1 VAYWALVAALM
12 LQGGAAAAPGS
23 VSGQLQMTDG
33 SPGAAVRVIAQAA
46 PPPNIRPTDGQNYYV
61 SQPPVRVALTN
72 AAGRYDL
79 PNLPPGRYYIIAGVA
94 GQATY
99 YPATTDIENASVV
112 TVEPGGSVGGIDFK
126 LLTSPGS
133 RVRGRV
139 TPPPAADLN
148 ERAILS
154 GVNLGELIEVPVR
167 GDGTFEFGRVPR
179 GSYLLSLY
187 PAPPGLASLPFR
199 LGDQDVDGL
208 QFTRPPVR
216 TVSGRIVVE
225 NGPLPRSF
233 LAFVTPQDHVSGT
246 VLPDGTFTAKLHQA
260 RHEVALGGLPV
271 GYAIG
276 SVRAGSEDVT
286 TQGFLVRDADVT
298 GLVITV
304 RTPRQL
310 PRLRG
315 RVTATDV
322 PASSVAQITGPVN
335 GTLSTPLRA
344 DGSFEFP
351 ALPPGMYRLTIPALP
366 QVPATN
372 VVVDAEGADV
382 QLATRR

>member
-1 VAYWALVAALM
+1 
-12 LQGGAAAAPGS
+12 
-23 VSGQLQMTDG
+23 
-33 SPGAAVRVIAQAA
+33 
-46 PPPNIRPTDGQNYYV
+46 
-61 SQPPVRVALTN
+61 
-72 AAGRYDL
+72 
-79 PNLPPGRYYIIAGVA
+79 
-94 GQATY
+94 
-99 YPATTDIENASVV
+99 
-112 TVEPGGSVGGIDFK
+112 
-126 LLTSPGS
+126 
-133 RVRGRV
+133 V

-260 RHEVALGGLPV
+260 RHEVTLGGLPV
-271 GYAIG
+271 GYAIA

-286 TQGFLVRDADVT
+286 TQGFLVRDADVA

-304 RTPRQL
+304 RAPRQL

-315 RVTATDV
+315 RVAATDV

-335 GTLSTPLRA
+335 GALSTPLRA

-372 VVVDAEGADV
+372 VVVDADGADV
-382 QLATRR
+382 QLTSRR

>member
-1 VAYWALVAALM
+1 VAYWALIAAMM
-12 LQGGAAAAPGS
+12 LQGGAAAAPGA

-33 SPGAAVRVIAQAA
+33 SPAAAVRIVAQTA

-72 AAGRYDL
+72 AAGRYEL

-99 YPATTDIENASVV
+99 YPATTDIEDASVV
-112 TVEPGGSVGGIDFK
+112 TVEPGGSVGSIDFK
-126 LLTSPGS
+126 LRTSPGS

-139 TPPPAADLN
+139 TPPPADGT

-179 GSYLLSLY
+179 GSYLLSLF

-216 TVSGRIVVE
+216 TVSGRIVVD

-233 LAFVTPQDHVSGT
+233 LAFVTPQEHVSGT

-260 RHEVALGGLPV
+260 RHEVSLGGLPV
-271 GYAIG
+271 GYNIA
-276 SVRAGSEDVT
+276 SVRAGAEDVT
-286 TQGFLVRDADVT
+286 TQGFLVRDADVS

-304 RTPRQL
+304 RAPRQL

-315 RVTATDV
+315 RVAATV
-322 PASSVAQITGPVN
+322 PAAAVVQIAGPVN
-335 GTLSTPLRA
+335 GILSAPLRA